1 MFSSTSSRAHSS
13 RKRIF
18 ASAYSK
24 TAITQDRVQN
34 IINSRVAKLV
44 GFVGRQTSSDETFS
58 GTSGPVVIRNVLRA
72 LQADIFTAF
81 AFADEAGTTFLDNL
95 KKGPNTLEDLNMTAM
110 DLFHDE
116 KRDEFFFWESEK
128 PFKYFA
134 SLLARNGLK
143 SHETAQR
150 WLMDLVRPYEAKV
163 RSKKSIQSSDDG
175 IKHFNCSVYDKLL
188 LYKNPKTGKPL
199 DWTERASEIMDHAGE
214 GIRCR
219 EEILNYADH
228 GQLLGRT
235 LYLLPLSSSSG
246 KSAPI
251 QMCNLRCD

>member
-13 RKRIF
+13 RKRVF

-34 IINSRVAKLV
+34 IINTRVTKLV
-44 GFVGRQTSSDETFS
+44 GFVGRQTSSDETSS
-58 GTSGPVVIRNVLRA
+58 GASGPVVVRNVLRA

-81 AFADEAGTTFLDNL
+81 AFADEAGTTFLDNV

-128 PFKYFA
+128 PFKFFA
-134 SLLARNGLK
+134 SFLARNGLQ

-150 WLMDLVRPYEAKV
+150 WLMQLIRPYEAKA
-163 RSKKSIQSSDDG
+163 RSKKSIQSSEKS
-175 IKHFNCSVYDKLL
+175 IKHFNCSVYDMLL
-188 LYKNPKTGKPL
+188 LYKNPKTGHPL

-214 GIRCR
+214 GIRR
-219 EEILNYADH
+219 
-228 GQLLGRT
+228 
-235 LYLLPLSSSSG
+235 
-246 KSAPI
+246 
-251 QMCNLRCD
+251 